1 MKVLTNKKDKMK
13 TITVNGEVYVAEK
26 DVKAELSRK
35 NVKPSKKQI
44 VILNRGWVVVGDYS
58 EKGDDCFLTNASVI
72 RTWGT
77 TKGLGELAEN
87 GPLTNTKLD
96 PCPMLTFNKLTVV
109 ARMNVNE
116 NNWK

>member
-1 MKVLTNKKDKMK
+1 MK
-13 TITVNGEVYVAEK
+13 TININNETYIAEK
-26 DVKAELSRK
+26 DVKAQLSKK
-35 NVKPSKKQI
+35 NITPSKKQI

-58 EKGDDCFLTNASVI
+58 EKGDECTITDSSVI
-72 RTWGT
+72 RVWGT

-96 PCPMLTFNKLTVV
+96 PCPNVYFHKMTMV

-116 NNWK
+116 ANWK

>member
-1 MKVLTNKKDKMK
+1 MK
-13 TITVNGEVYVAEK
+13 TITINNEVYVAEA
-26 DVKAELSRK
+26 DVKIQLAKK

-58 EKGDDCFLTNASVI
+58 ENGEECTLTDASVV
-72 RTWGT
+72 RVWGT

-96 PCPMLTFNKLTVV
+96 GCPNVHFHKMTMV
-109 ARMNVNE
+109 ARMDLNE
-116 NNWK
+116 AKWN

>member
-1 MKVLTNKKDKMK
+1 MK
-13 TITVNGEVYVAEK
+13 TITVNNEKYVLEK
-26 DVKAELSRK
+26 DIKKGLIA
-35 NVKPSKKQI
+35 SKKQI

-58 EKGDDCFLTNASVI
+58 EKGDEGVLDNASVI

-96 PCPMLTFNKLTVV
+96 PCPTIRFNKLTMV
-109 ARMNVNE
+109 ARMDVNE
-116 NNWK
+116 SKWN

>member
-1 MKVLTNKKDKMK
+1 MK
-13 TITVNGEVYVAEK
+13 TIKIDNEVYVLEK
-26 DVKAELSRK
+26 DVKYQLEKK
-35 NVKPSKKQI
+35 NIKPTNKQI

-58 EKGDDCFLTNASVI
+58 EKGDECTLTDASVI

-96 PCPMLTFNKLTVV
+96 PCPNVHFHKMTMV